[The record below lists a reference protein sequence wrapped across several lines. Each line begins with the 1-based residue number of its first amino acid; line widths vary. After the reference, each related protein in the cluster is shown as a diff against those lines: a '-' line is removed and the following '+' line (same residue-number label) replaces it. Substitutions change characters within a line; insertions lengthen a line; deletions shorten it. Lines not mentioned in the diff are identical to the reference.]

1 MTSATRRQHSLMF
14 RGASFMALVLK
25 PEMPT
30 DRWLAELDQC
40 LSRSP
45 EFFEGKPVVIDVSG
59 LSLTKRK
66 IVALAAELKARGI
79 RILVPLRGTPKMM
92 KSSSRAIPKQCGR
105 NDAGWANDRG
115 FCSGW

>member
-1 MTSATRRQHSLMF
+1 MF

-45 EFFEGKPVVIDVSG
+45 EFFEGKPVLIDISG

-66 IVALAAELKARGI
+66 FAALAAELKAREKPGRKGI
-79 RILVPLRGTPKMM
+79 V
-92 KSSSRAIPKQCGR
+92 
-105 NDAGWANDRG
+105 
-115 FCSGW
+115 